1 MYSEEARK
9 HLRQMSGRERQTVLD
24 RCEASLQ
31 RDPARPTR
39 NLKELRPNPLARYE
53 LRLGNLRVFFE
64 IEEDAASVIVL
75 AIGRKEGDRLW
86 IGGEEV
92 AL

>member
-1 MYSEEARK
+1 
-9 HLRQMSGRERQTVLD
+9 MSGRERKMVLD
-24 RCEASLQ
+24 RCEALLE

-39 NLKELRPNPLARYE
+39 NMKVLRPNPLARYE

-64 IEEDAASVIVL
+64 IEEDAGSVLVL
-75 AIGRKEGDRLW
+75 AVGRKEGNKLW

-92 AL
+92 DL